1 MGEPQPCFVTR
12 GGARGHEPRE
22 ARWALCSSRGCR
34 RCLDPC
40 PFDRP
45 GGPNV
50 PCLGG
55 GRSKQHAPGRSH
67 FPHRSASAGGSS
79 GRGDT
84 ASPPHRKGSRGG
96 SHPGHGPLPNRA
108 HLRSLCSL
116 QICCRLSGAP
126 SWAQRAHR
134 PSETPWNGAEFT
146 GCAVAVQRLGQS
158 SAISVL
164 TQASS
169 SAARA
174 PSSRSLASVR
184 R

>member
-1 MGEPQPCFVTR
+1 MSPGRLDGLYVVVVDA
-12 GGARGHEPRE
+12 GGAS
-22 ARWALCSSRGCR
+22 ARVRSI
-34 RCLDPC
+34 DPGVRTF
-40 PFDRP
+40 PVW
-45 GGPNV
+45 GAGAQ
-50 PCLGG
+50 
-55 GRSKQHAPGRSH
+55 QHAPGRSH